1 MHCTVSPT
9 HYSPGSNIYTRVPT
23 RPSTAMGGAY
33 FTNDH
38 QLKFSPN
45 CAESS
50 LIIPTTSSAG
60 AYVYTSYG
68 GANNSN
74 GLGGVGLNLNA
85 AAPDNNALASN
96 YVLYGTTTKKQQSP
110 SRLFSG
116 SIAGVTGGGNCSLG
130 SVTTP
135 LISTANYN
143 GFGKTGQVTTTT
155 PGAGV
160 GNYDEF
166 ISWES
171 ENSSGSQLVCIKG
184 DAERTTIVWAA
195 GFVGGQSRWSGINNR
210 AIINLVK
217 CGFVVNIFTS
227 DLVNEFA
234 ITL

>member
-38 QLKFSPN
+38 QLKLSPN

-68 GANNSN
+68 GGANNSGN
-74 GLGGVGLNLNA
+74 GAGAALGLNLNPA

-116 SIAGVTGGGNCSLG
+116 SIAGVTGNCSLG

-143 GFGKTGQVTTTT
+143 GFGKTGLVTTTT
-155 PGAGV
+155 PGGGG

-166 ISWES
+166 ISWEN
-171 ENSSGSQLVCIKG
+171 ENSSVSQLVCIKG
-184 DAERTTIVWAA
+184 DTERTTIVW
-195 GFVGGQSRWSGINNR
+195 GSGIYRWSGQSRAEQSIRN
-210 AIINLVK
+210 K
-217 CGFVVNIFTS
+217 
-227 DLVNEFA
+227 
-234 ITL
+234 